1 MFGNLSAQRI
11 ELQKRLVRDLGGYC
25 EILSLVSQWPLI
37 AKIKSIGIIVAIYI
51 YPNTNPHGGRALEEY
66 KFNLKVPGQKIKER
80 GNFDSS
86 LGLPLLLSYA
96 KDYDTYIIYEARK
109 HVDFLWSSNIQSRV
123 ELLRSACINGIAKMT
138 KKNGETLIGVVSSEL
153 PKGINES
160 LML

>member
-1 MFGNLSAQRI
+1 MFANLTPKRV
-11 ELQKRLVRDLGGYC
+11 ELQKRLVKDLGEYC
-25 EILSLVSQWPLI
+25 EILSQVNQWPLI
-37 AKIKSIGIIVAIYI
+37 AKIKSLGIILAIYI
-51 YPNTNPHGGRALEEY
+51 YPNTNPPGGRSLGEY
-66 KFNLKVPGQKIKER
+66 KFNIKVPGQKQGER

-109 HVDFLWSSNIQSRV
+109 HVDFIWSSNIQSRV

-153 PKGINES
+153 SKGINES